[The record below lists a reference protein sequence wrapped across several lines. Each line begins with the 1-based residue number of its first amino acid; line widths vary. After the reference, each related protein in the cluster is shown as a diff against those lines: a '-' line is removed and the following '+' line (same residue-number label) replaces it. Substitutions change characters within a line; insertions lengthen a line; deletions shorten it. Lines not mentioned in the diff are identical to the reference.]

1 MQIQLIVSLIFLL
14 QIHLLYFVG
23 GWILS
28 SAILL
33 RAWLDMVWRHSN
45 CGIATEIHVAE
56 AVLRAKL
63 LYGLESAQLIPSV
76 LKRLETFQLKVL
88 RKILKLDTTYVNRE
102 NTNETVFRQANEKL
116 AEEGG
121 RKKTVTTFI
130 EAYKRQK
137 RKRACNIIRNPGS
150 PIHKVSFRGD
160 NLGKWIH
167 RNRRVGRPRM
177 NWTEETVKEI
187 WDYIKQ
193 DSDRYKYTA
202 FNQDNTEAINL
213 IKQYAA

>member
-1 MQIQLIVSLIFLL
+1 M
-14 QIHLLYFVG
+14 
-23 GWILS
+23 
-28 SAILL
+28 
-33 RAWLDMVWRHSN
+33 
-45 CGIATEIHVAE
+45 
-56 AVLRAKL
+56 
-63 LYGLESAQLIPSV
+63 
-76 LKRLETFQLKVL
+76 
-88 RKILKLDTTYVNRE
+88 NRE
-102 NTNETVFRQANEKL
+102 NTTGTVFRQANEKL

-202 FNQDNTEAINL
+202 FNQDNTEIINL
-213 IKQYAA
+213 IKEYAA